1 MGDRE
6 KKYKKIFLG
15 EQSIVEQEATGH
27 SHHHKTKLEKTP
39 EVCPGY
45 DSDDERE
52 NAHMMFIDDLQFLRK
67 TFIQSME
74 QQVEIQEAMQAKFN
88 KEREF
93 FLESAQQGQNNTN
106 DLQST
111 IDQLR

>member
-6 KKYKKIFLG
+6 KKFKRIFLG
-15 EQSIVEQEATGH
+15 EKSVDEQEATGH
-27 SHHHKTKLEKTP
+27 HAQHHTKKLEKSAIIAA
-39 EVCPGY
+39 GY
-45 DSDDERE
+45 DSDEERD

-93 FLESAQQGQNNTN
+93 FLESA
-106 DLQST
+106 
-111 IDQLR
+111 